1 MSDICLYID
10 EDSMDKA
17 LINGLR
23 ARNVDVI
30 TVIETKT
37 QSYTDEKQLSLA
49 TSLNR
54 VLYSHNISDFCRLH
68 TEFTTESKI
77 HSGIALLAQ
86 DYYIGEQLKA
96 IMKFIS
102 VKTTDDMQNQLEFL
116 SKYLK

>member
-1 MSDICLYID
+1 MSNIRLYID

-23 ARNVDVI
+23 ARNVDII
-30 TVIETKT
+30 TVLETKT
-37 QSYTDEKQLSLA
+37 QSYTDTEQLDLA

-68 TEFTTESKI
+68 TEFIAELRT

-86 DYYIGEQLKA
+86 DYSIGEQLKA

-102 VKTTDDMQNQLEFL
+102 VKSAEDMPSSIGIF
-116 SKYLK
+116 K

>member
-1 MSDICLYID
+1 MSDIRLYID

-23 ARNVDVI
+23 ARNVDIV
-30 TVIETKT
+30 TVLETKT
-37 QSYTDEKQLSLA
+37 QSYTDEEQLDLA

-68 TEFTTESKI
+68 AEFIAESKT

-86 DYYIGEQLKA
+86 DYSIGEQLKA

-102 VKTTDDMQNQLEFL
+102 IKSAEDIHNQLEFL